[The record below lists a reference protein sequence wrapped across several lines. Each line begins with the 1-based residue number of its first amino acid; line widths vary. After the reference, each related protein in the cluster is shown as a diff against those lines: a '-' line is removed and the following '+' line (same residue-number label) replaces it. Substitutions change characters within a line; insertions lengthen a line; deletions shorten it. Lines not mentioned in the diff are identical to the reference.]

1 MLVCLKRRQS
11 TENEQMQVPLPVMA
25 VKIPPRNP
33 LKTRMAAFHGL
44 KSWIESNVLRLY
56 CLAIKKM
63 IFRMWYFN
71 NSSYNCLEI
80 IRYFN
85 QDIEYFDLE
94 KWWYNRITIPVEKK
108 EGNAKAPPDADKN
121 EFFDWRRKQMIHNF
135 ESLKIWKFN

>member
-1 MLVCLKRRQS
+1 
-11 TENEQMQVPLPVMA
+11 
-25 VKIPPRNP
+25 
-33 LKTRMAAFHGL
+33 
-44 KSWIESNVLRLY
+44 
-56 CLAIKKM
+56 
-63 IFRMWYFN
+63 MWYFN

-108 EGNAKAPPDADKN
+108 EGHAKAPPDTDKN